1 MIVSVDQHL
10 GRPGGR
16 FNHVARYVL
25 NVDEALQLARRELL
39 DGYFVNIQANPH
51 RGPEN
56 NFDNRIQG

>member
-39 DGYFVNIQANPH
+39 NGYFVNIQANPH
-51 RGPEN
+51 LGAGEQ
-56 NFDNRIQG
+56 F